1 MAQRAPKQSQLDYLW
16 VNFGNYS
23 VSSNGESG
31 TIPTYD
37 LIADLLESIKNDA
50 LHELKVV
57 GSKLI
62 GYNLLNEEIF
72 KVDISQLTSSGNS
85 IIAFGK
91 RYVEE
96 GDSQIQFEVG
106 TLIYYIKLS
115 DGTELATAI
124 EGEVYTGSETNTIVV
139 NVSDSKIYANLKIN
153 NGDSVVT
160 LNETSKGIQ
169 ADLKLN
175 EEDSLIKLTKSSKGL
190 KAETDNFYTKTE
202 IDNKLSNKGMD
213 WNDLI

>member
-1 MAQRAPKQSQLDYLW
+1 MSQRAPKQSQLDYLW

-23 VSSNGESG
+23 VSSDGKSG

-37 LIADLLESIKNDA
+37 LIAELLESIKNDA
-50 LHELKVV
+50 LHELKVI
-57 GSKLI
+57 GSYLI
-62 GYNLLNEEIF
+62 GNNLLNEEIF
-72 KVDISQLTSSGNS
+72 RIDISQLTSNGNS
-85 IIAFGK
+85 VVKFGK

-106 TLIYYIKLS
+106 TPIYYIQLS

-124 EGEVYTGSETNTIVV
+124 EGEIYTGSETNTVVV
-139 NVSDSKIYANLKIN
+139 NVQDSKIYANLKIN

-160 LNETSKGIQ
+160 LNETSKGVQ

-202 IDNKLSNKGMD
+202 IDEKLAYKGMD
-213 WNDLI
+213 WNELI